1 MSNIQNKLLLF
12 RLYNLPC
19 RLFIAGC
26 IISGITNIM
35 FGFLPMIKSGSL
47 FLALSLIIR
56 SMTAVGESAM
66 STAVYPLAMRCDTRS
81 QSTVLAIM
89 ETMFGAGTTIGPF
102 VGGFLFE
109 YGGFLLPF
117 ATCGGLLLLSG
128 FVALWLLKDTET
140 TDDTTSDESSDDS
153 EESDDVGVVVV
164 RGSYRSLLCSP
175 LIIVS
180 ALVTF
185 LTGVS
190 TQWYQPSLEPY
201 VRQQFGLSSFQ
212 VRFTKHFK
220 ESKYRKCVH
229 NFDDGIEFFK
239 TTQLN
244 SACSS

>member
-1 MSNIQNKLLLF
+1 MC
-12 RLYNLPC
+12 C

-212 VRFTKHFK
+212 VRFAKHFK

-229 NFDDGIEFFK
+229 NFDDGFEFFK
-239 TTQLN
+239 TMQLN
-244 SACSS
+244 SACSSSCSFMKV

>member
-1 MSNIQNKLLLF
+1 
-12 RLYNLPC
+12 
-19 RLFIAGC
+19 
-26 IISGITNIM
+26 M
-35 FGFLPMIKSGSL
+35 FGFLPMINSGSL

-66 STAVYPLAMRCDTRS
+66 SSAVYPLAMRCDTRS

-109 YGGFLLPF
+109 YGGFLFPF

-128 FVALWLLKDTET
+128 FVALWLLPSADI
-140 TDDTTSDESSDDS
+140 TDVDLSYGAGDDS

-180 ALVTF
+180 AIVTF

-201 VRQQFGLSSFQ
+201 VRQKFGLSSFQ
-212 VRFTKHFK
+212 VSCAKHFI
-220 ESKYRKCVH
+220 SRNQSTV
-229 NFDDGIEFFK
+229 NVFIILMMA
-239 TTQLN
+239 LN
-244 SACSS
+244 SFKLRN